1 MGWPATMP
9 SYEPWGQAMRR
20 RDFIKAFA
28 SVATACPFVASAQQA
43 PLPVIGFVNA
53 GSADGS
59 VGRATAFLK
68 GLGEAGYVDGQNV
81 KVEYHWLEGKN
92 ERLPAIM
99 ADLVRREVAVIAT
112 PGSVV
117 CALAAKAATQ
127 TIPIVFGVPED
138 PVKLRLVANL
148 ARPGGNATGVNSFSQ
163 ETIGKRLRLLHD
175 LIPKAIRIALLLN
188 PDNASST
195 EATSRE
201 VKNAA
206 DQISLKIQVLNAKT
220 ISEIDSAFDL
230 FTKDRPDALFVAPD
244 AFFNSRGA
252 QFATLTAR
260 ERLASAFSD
269 RTMVAA
275 GGLMSYGAD
284 LIDMARQVGVYSGT
298 ILKGAKPADLPVLQS
313 TKLQFA
319 INLHTAHMLG
329 LDLPSGMLS
338 IADEVIE

>member
-1 MGWPATMP
+1 MAVWPLST
-9 SYEPWGQAMRR
+9 R
-20 RDFIKAFA
+20 
-28 SVATACPFVASAQQA
+28 AQQ
-43 PLPVIGFVNA
+43 PPVPAIGFVNA

-59 VGRATAFLK
+59 VSRATAFLN

-99 ADLVRREVAVIAT
+99 ADLVRRQVAVIAT

-117 CALAAKAATQ
+117 CALAAKAATEA
-127 TIPIVFGVPED
+127 IPVVFGVPED
-138 PVKLRLVANL
+138 PVKLGLVANL
-148 ARPGGNATGVNSFSQ
+148 ARPGGNATGINSFSQ

-175 LIPKAIRIALLLN
+175 LIPKAIQIALLLN

-195 EATSRE
+195 EATLRE
-201 VKNAA
+201 VHKAA

-220 ISEIDSAFDL
+220 SSEIDSAFESL
-230 FTKDRPDALFVAPD
+230 AKDRHDALFVAPD

-260 ERLASAFSD
+260 ERIASAFSD

-284 LIDMARQVGVYSGT
+284 LVDMARQVGVYTGT
-298 ILKGAKPADLPVLQS
+298 ILKGAKPAELPVLQT

-329 LDLPSGMLS
+329 IDVPSAMLS

>member
-1 MGWPATMP
+1 
-9 SYEPWGQAMRR
+9 MRR

-28 SVATACPFVASAQQA
+28 SVVIAHPVVARAEQS

-59 VGRATAFLK
+59 VSRARAFLI
-68 GLGEAGYVDGQNV
+68 GLGEAGYIDGQNV

-92 ERLPAIM
+92 ESLPAIM
-99 ADLVRREVAVIAT
+99 TDLVRRQVAVIAT

-117 CALAAKAATQ
+117 CSLAAKAATE
-127 TIPIVFGVPED
+127 TIPVVFGVPED
-138 PVKLRLVANL
+138 PVKLGLVANL
-148 ARPGGNATGVNSFSQ
+148 AQPGGNATGINSFSQ
-163 ETIGKRLRLLHD
+163 ETLGKRLRLLHD
-175 LIPKAIRIALLLN
+175 LMPKAQRIALLLN
-188 PDNASST
+188 PANASSA
-195 EATSRE
+195 EATLRE
-201 VKNAA
+201 VQKAA

-220 ISEIDSAFDL
+220 SREIDSAFEML
-230 FTKDRPDALFVAPD
+230 AKDRPDALFVAPD

-260 ERLASAFSD
+260 ERIASTFSD

-284 LIDMARQVGVYSGT
+284 LVEIARQVGIYTGNV
-298 ILKGAKPADLPVLQS
+298 LKGAKPGELPVVQA

-319 INLHTAHMLG
+319 INLHTAYMLG
-329 LDLPSGMLS
+329 VDVPSGILS

>member
-1 MGWPATMP
+1 MLLGRGR
-9 SYEPWGQAMRR
+9 SSLRR
-20 RDFIKAFA
+20 RNFIAGLA
-28 SVATACPFVASAQQA
+28 STTAVWPLSTRAQQ
-43 PLPVIGFVNA
+43 PPMPVIGFVNA

-59 VGRATAFLK
+59 VSRATAFLK

-99 ADLVRREVAVIAT
+99 ADLVRRQVAVIAT

-117 CALAAKAATQ
+117 CALAAKAATE
-127 TIPIVFGVPED
+127 TIPVVFGVPED
-138 PVKLRLVANL
+138 PVKLGLVANL
-148 ARPGGNATGVNSFSQ
+148 ARPGGNATGINSFSQ

-188 PDNASST
+188 PDNGSST
-195 EATSRE
+195 EATLRE
-201 VKNAA
+201 VHKAA

-220 ISEIDSAFDL
+220 SSEIDSAFESL
-230 FTKDRPDALFVAPD
+230 AKDRHDALFVAPD

-260 ERLASAFSD
+260 ERIASAFSD

-284 LIDMARQVGVYSGT
+284 LVDMARQVGVYTGT
-298 ILKGAKPADLPVLQS
+298 ILKGAKPADLPVLQT

-329 LDLPSGMLS
+329 IDVPSAMLS

>member
-1 MGWPATMP
+1 
-9 SYEPWGQAMRR
+9 MRR
-20 RDFIKAFA
+20 RYFIKVFA
-28 SVATACPFVASAQQA
+28 GVAAAYPLVAGAEQA
-43 PLPVIGFVNA
+43 SLPVIGFVNA

-59 VGRATAFLK
+59 VGRASAFLK
-68 GLGEAGYVDGQNV
+68 GLGEVGYVDGQNV

-99 ADLVRREVAVIAT
+99 ADLVRRQISVIAT

-117 CALAAKAATQ
+117 CALAAKAATEH
-127 TIPIVFGVPED
+127 IPIVFGVPED
-138 PVKLRLVANL
+138 PVKLGLVANL

-175 LIPKAIRIALLLN
+175 LIPKATRIGLLLN
-188 PDNASST
+188 PANASST
-195 EATSRE
+195 ETTLRE
-201 VKNAA
+201 VQKAA

-220 ISEIDSAFDL
+220 SSEIDSAFEVL
-230 FTKDRPDALFVAPD
+230 AKDRPDALFVAPD

-252 QFATLTAR
+252 QLATLTAR
-260 ERLASAFSD
+260 ERIASAFSD

-284 LIDMARQVGVYSGT
+284 LIDMARQVGVYTGT
-298 ILKGAKPADLPVLQS
+298 VLKGAKPADLPVLQS

-329 LDLPSGMLS
+329 IEVPSGVLS
-338 IADEVIE
+338 IADEVID

>member
-1 MGWPATMP
+1 M
-9 SYEPWGQAMRR
+9 
-20 RDFIKAFA
+20 KAFA
-28 SVATACPFVASAQQA
+28 GLAGYPLVAAAEQA

-59 VGRATAFLK
+59 VSRASAFLK

-92 ERLPAIM
+92 ESLAAIM
-99 ADLVRREVAVIAT
+99 TDLVRQQVAVIAT

-117 CALAAKAATQ
+117 CSLAAKAATE
-127 TIPIVFGVPED
+127 TIPVVFGVPED
-138 PVKLRLVANL
+138 PVRLGLVANL
-148 ARPGGNATGVNSFSQ
+148 ARPGGNATGINSFSQ
-163 ETIGKRLRLLHD
+163 ETLGKRLRLLHD
-175 LIPKAIRIALLLN
+175 LMPKALRIALLLN
-188 PDNASST
+188 PANASST
-195 EATSRE
+195 ETTLRE
-201 VKNAA
+201 VQKAA
-206 DQISLKIQVLNAKT
+206 DQISLNIQVLNAKT
-220 ISEIDSAFDL
+220 SREIDSAFEML
-230 FTKDRPDALFVAPD
+230 AKDRPDALFVAPD

-260 ERLASAFSD
+260 ERIASTFSD

-284 LIDMARQVGVYSGT
+284 LIDMARQVGVYTGSV
-298 ILKGAKPADLPVLQS
+298 LKGAKPAELPVLQS
-313 TKLQFA
+313 TKLEFV

-329 LDLPSGMLS
+329 IDVPSGVLS

>member
-1 MGWPATMP
+1 
-9 SYEPWGQAMRR
+9 MRR

-28 SVATACPFVASAQQA
+28 GVATTYPFVAAAEPAS
-43 PLPVIGFVNA
+43 LPVIGFVNA
-53 GSADGS
+53 GSAEGS
-59 VGRATAFLK
+59 AGRGAAFLK

-99 ADLVRREVAVIAT
+99 ADLVRRQVAVIAT

-117 CALAAKAATQ
+117 CALAAKAATE
-127 TIPIVFGVPED
+127 TIPIIFGVPED
-138 PVKLRLVANL
+138 PVELGLVANL
-148 ARPGGNATGVNSFSQ
+148 ARPGGNATGINSFSQ

-175 LIPKAIRIALLLN
+175 LIPKATRIALLLN
-188 PDNASST
+188 PDNPSST
-195 EATSRE
+195 EATLRE
-201 VKNAA
+201 VRKAA
-206 DQISLKIQVLNAKT
+206 DPISLKIQVLNAKT
-220 ISEIDSAFDL
+220 SSEIDSAFESLAKDL
-230 FTKDRPDALFVAPD
+230 PDALFVAPD

-260 ERLASAFSD
+260 ERIASAFSD

-284 LIDMARQVGVYSGT
+284 LVDMARQVGVYTGT
-298 ILKGAKPADLPVLQS
+298 VIKGAKPADLPVLQT

-319 INLHTAHMLG
+319 INLHTAQMLG
-329 LDLPSGMLS
+329 LNLPSGMLS